1 MHLKIYKLRGTNFC
15 PVVNCVLVQFK
26 HQVFEYLL
34 DAQHQA
40 SGIAN
45 IQQHMIL
52 ASLMKVYAMVEIGD
66 RKGLNEVRIKNWTF
80 KKARLGIWLKGKGV
94 VTFYNEQSEKE

>member
-1 MHLKIYKLRGTNFC
+1 
-15 PVVNCVLVQFK
+15 
-26 HQVFEYLL
+26 
-34 DAQHQA
+34 
-40 SGIAN
+40 
-45 IQQHMIL
+45 MIL

-66 RKGLNEVRIKNWTF
+66 RKGLNEVRIKNWPF